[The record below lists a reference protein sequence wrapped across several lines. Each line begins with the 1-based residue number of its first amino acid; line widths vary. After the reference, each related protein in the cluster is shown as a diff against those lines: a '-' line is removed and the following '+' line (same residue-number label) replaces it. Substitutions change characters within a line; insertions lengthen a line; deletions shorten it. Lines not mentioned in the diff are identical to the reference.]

1 MDAKE
6 YKEKKLDK
14 LTRDVVQMVNKVP
27 SFGYGEVVDNVAKTA
42 LTSYLV
48 TMVRMSELQE
58 SDIEIL
64 AQSMTDEL
72 ESLTLN
78 LVTKINTYKK
88 DIEENS

>member
-27 SFGYGEVVDNVAKTA
+27 SFGYGEVVDNVAKNA
-42 LTSYLV
+42 LTSYLI

-64 AQSMTDEL
+64 AQSMSDEL
-72 ESLTLN
+72 ESLTLD
-78 LVTKINTYKK
+78 LITKIKTYKR

>member
-42 LTSYLV
+42 LTNYLV
-48 TMVRMSELQE
+48 TMVRMVELQE

-64 AQSMTDEL
+64 AQSMADEL

>member
-1 MDAKE
+1 MDTKE

-64 AQSMTDEL
+64 AQSMSDEL

-78 LVTKINTYKK
+78 LVAKINTYKR

>member
-64 AQSMTDEL
+64 AQSMSDEL

-78 LVTKINTYKK
+78 LVTKIKTYKK

>member
-64 AQSMTDEL
+64 AQSMSDEL

-78 LVTKINTYKK
+78 LVAKINTYKR

>member
-48 TMVRMSELQE
+48 TMLRMSELQE

-64 AQSMTDEL
+64 AQSMSDEL
-72 ESLTLN
+72 EYLTLN
-78 LVTKINTYKK
+78 LVTKIKTYKK

>member
-64 AQSMTDEL
+64 AQSMSDEL

-78 LVTKINTYKK
+78 LVTKINTYKR

>member
-64 AQSMTDEL
+64 AQSMSDEL
-72 ESLTLN
+72 ESLALN
-78 LVTKINTYKK
+78 LVTKINTYKR

>member
-27 SFGYGEVVDNVAKTA
+27 SFGYGEVVGNVAKTA
-42 LTSYLV
+42 LTNYLV
-48 TMVRMSELQE
+48 TMVRMAELQE

-64 AQSMTDEL
+64 AQSMADEL

>member
-42 LTSYLV
+42 LTSYLI

-88 DIEENS
+88 YIEENS

>member
-64 AQSMTDEL
+64 AQSMSDEL

-78 LVTKINTYKK
+78 LVTKINTCKR

>member
-27 SFGYGEVVDNVAKTA
+27 SFGYGEVVDSVAKTA

-64 AQSMTDEL
+64 AQSMSDEL

-78 LVTKINTYKK
+78 LVTKINTYKR